1 MYQIIDS
8 YLESMKNHNSVINS
22 NNKKT
27 KPEFKK
33 KGKENKKRYLTGDL
47 FSLLANLPVK
57 TSKSHIGA
65 SGFELQL
72 WLPIPAAC

>member
-33 KGKENKKRYLTGDL
+33 KAKKTRKDT
-47 FSLLANLPVK
+47 
-57 TSKSHIGA
+57 
-65 SGFELQL
+65 
-72 WLPIPAAC
+72 